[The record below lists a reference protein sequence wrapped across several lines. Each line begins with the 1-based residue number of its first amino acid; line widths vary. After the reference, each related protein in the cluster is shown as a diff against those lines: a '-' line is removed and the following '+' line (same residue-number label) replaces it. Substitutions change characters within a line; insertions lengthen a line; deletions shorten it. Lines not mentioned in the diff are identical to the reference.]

1 MSEKTIFITG
11 SSGYVGEM
19 LVDQFSKREDV
30 KKIIGVDLVEPSFLT
45 KDNPKLFFI
54 SANLGDT
61 DWQTKVASH
70 QPEIIIHTAWQIREL
85 KDKKLQYKLNITGS
99 DTVFDFGFENSFVK
113 RIIHFSTVSSYG
125 AFAENE
131 IDHLFT
137 EEDSFRVSEY
147 FYAEE
152 KRIVEEHLTAR
163 IKKNKSECISFPNT
177 YVIRPASITGPRGRY
192 MRVKFGLQSAL
203 SGQLKSGV
211 SMWYSLVSLLV
222 SFTPIT
228 PKWCRQFVHEDD
240 ITDIVA
246 LLAFSDILSEFEI
259 FNASPS
265 GPVVLGEDIARAVNK
280 KALKVH
286 PRVIQFVF
294 FVMRVISFGKIPTS
308 KGGWRTYSYP
318 IAVDGSKIT
327 KKYGFQYRMN
337 SLDAFTKCEGR
348 YAEYVKK

>member
-1 MSEKTIFITG
+1 MSEKIILITG

-30 KKIIGVDLVEPSFLT
+30 KKIIGIDIAEPSFLT
-45 KDNPKLFFI
+45 KDNPKLVFI
-54 SANLGDT
+54 SANLGDN
-61 DWQTKVASH
+61 DWQQRVASY

-99 DTVFDFGFENSFVK
+99 DNLFNFSKEHSFVK
-113 RIIHFSTVSSYG
+113 RLIHFSTVSSYG

-131 IDHLFT
+131 IDQLFT
-137 EEDSFRVSEY
+137 EEDPFRVSEY

-152 KRIVEEHLTAR
+152 KRIVEEHLVER
-163 IKKNKSECISFPNT
+163 IEKSKSQGISFPHT

-211 SMWYSLVSLLV
+211 SFWYSFVSLLV

-240 ITDIVA
+240 ITDIVS
-246 LLAFSDILSEFEI
+246 LLSFSDISSEFEI

-327 KKYGFQYRMN
+327 KKYGFQYKMN
-337 SLDAFTKCEGR
+337 SLDAFAKCEGR